1 MMMKA
6 ITLFSQH
13 GAIAASFPTLTLKRG
28 LQRFIPFCLGTS
40 GKSMIAAVT
49 KVRIDQRY
57 REIEKGIVARQDML
71 YVQMWLVCRT
81 GARRG

>member
-13 GAIAASFPTLTLKRG
+13 GAIAASFPTLTLKRW
-28 LQRFIPFCLGTS
+28 LQRFIPFCLGAS

-57 REIEKGIVARQDML
+57 REIKERVVARQDML
-71 YVQMWLVCRT
+71 YVQRRLDCRT
-81 GARRG
+81 GVRRG